1 MVDISIIIVTF
12 NSAGVIKKCLSCIK
26 NNIDSFN
33 IELIIIDNNSEDE
46 TLAAVKDYFPI
57 SQKSPTLRIIEN
69 LKNIGYA
76 GGVNQGLRIASGDF
90 ILLINPDVF
99 ITDGF
104 FNRIVDFFN
113 ESSDIGLVAP
123 QHLSM
128 ENKIIPSCREF
139 PDHLTLLW
147 EITGLSILFKR
158 SKIFGKWRMGYFD
171 YKSKMEV
178 DQPMGSCLMGRKKVI
193 NEIGFM
199 DERFTMFFNDVDWC
213 RRFKENGYKVVFNP
227 EIKMYHLVGHSVM
240 QKRYSMIL
248 YSHLAF
254 FLYLQKYYKKWWHRI
269 LNILSGIILFTTVFI
284 RIAILLFKPKRKKY
298 LHEIS

>member
-26 NNIDSFN
+26 NNIVSFN
-33 IELIIIDNNSEDE
+33 VELIIIDNNSEDE
-46 TLAAVKDYFPI
+46 TLAVVEDIFPI
-57 SQKSPTLRIIEN
+57 SKKSPTLRIIEN
-69 LKNIGYA
+69 SKNIGYA

-104 FNRIVDFFN
+104 FNRIIDFFD
-113 ESSDIGLVAP
+113 ESRDIGLVAP

-128 ENKIIPSCREF
+128 GNKIIPSCREF

-171 YKSKMEV
+171 HKSKMEV

-227 EIKMYHLVGHSVM
+227 EMKVYHLVGHSVM

-248 YSHLAF
+248 HSHLAF
-254 FLYLQKYYKKWWHRI
+254 FLYLQKHYKKWWHRI
-269 LNILSGIILFTTVFI
+269 LNILSGIVLFTTAFI
-284 RIAILLFKPKRKKY
+284 RIVVLLFKPKRKKN
-298 LHEIS
+298 LI